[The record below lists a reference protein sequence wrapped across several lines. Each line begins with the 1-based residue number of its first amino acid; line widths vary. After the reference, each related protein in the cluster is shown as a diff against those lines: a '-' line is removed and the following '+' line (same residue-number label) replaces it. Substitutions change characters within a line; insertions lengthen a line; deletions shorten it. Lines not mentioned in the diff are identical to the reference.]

1 LAQGTLQCNDKTAA
15 LIASYLVQ
23 GALSLQPWPIHPY
36 DVAFNPNIL

>member
-23 GALSLQPWPIHPY
+23 GAASLQPWPRPN
-36 DVAFNPNIL
+36 DVAFNSTFY